1 MMDQMRPILEAG
13 LEKLGLDTGAVPALT
28 EYARLLLE
36 TNQVMNL
43 TAITDP
49 KDVATLHFLDC
60 ASLLTLADFS
70 GKTVADVGSG
80 AGFPGLPLKILC
92 PSIQLTMVDSLGKR
106 VNFLQTVCDAL
117 HLTGAESIHARAE
130 EFAASHRAGFDIV
143 TSRAVA
149 ALPVLAELCLPL
161 VKEGGWFLAMK
172 SVDSD
177 AETAAAAH
185 ALEILGG
192 RLEKAEDYVIPG
204 TDVRHRLLFIK
215 KAKETPKKY
224 PRAFAKIKKNP
235 L

>member
-60 ASLLTLADFS
+60 ASLLP
-70 GKTVADVGSG
+70 VADVGSG

-117 HLTGAESIHARAE
+117 HLTGAEAIHARAE

-172 SVDSD
+172 SVESD
-177 AETAAAAH
+177 AELAASQH
-185 ALEILGG
+185 AIAILGG
-192 RLEKAEDYVIPG
+192 AVEAVRDYAIPG
-204 TDVRHRLLFIK
+204 TDVRHRLIVVEKVK
-215 KAKETPKKY
+215 KTPEKY
-224 PRAFAKIKKNP
+224 PRMFAKIKKNP

>member
-1 MMDQMRPILEAG
+1 MMDEMRPILESG
-13 LEKLGLDTGAVPALT
+13 LTALGLPTDGIASLEA
-28 EYARLLLE
+28 YARLLLE

-49 KDVATLHFLDC
+49 ADVAKLHFLDC
-60 ASLLTLADFS
+60 ASLLPLADFS

-106 VNFLQTVCDAL
+106 VTFLQTVCDAL
-117 HLTGAESIHARAE
+117 HLTGVEAIHARAE
-130 EFAASHRAGFDIV
+130 EFAAAHRAGFDIV

-149 ALPVLAELCLPL
+149 ALPMLSELCLPL

-172 SVDSD
+172 SVDCDEELRS
-177 AETAAAAH
+177 AENAVS
-185 ALEILGG
+185 LLGG
-192 RLEKAEDYVIPG
+192 RLEKIQDYVIPG

-215 KAKETPKKY
+215 KIKETPKKY

>member
-1 MMDQMRPILEAG
+1 MTGVQTCALPIL
-13 LEKLGLDTGAVPALT
+13 
-28 EYARLLLE
+28 
-36 TNQVMNL
+36 
-43 TAITDP
+43 
-49 KDVATLHFLDC
+49 
-60 ASLLTLADFS
+60 
-70 GKTVADVGSG
+70 ADVGSG

-117 HLTGAESIHARAE
+117 HLTGAEAVHARAE

-161 VKEGGWFLAMK
+161 VKEGGRFLAMK

-177 AETAAAAH
+177 QELAESRHAIETLGGAVETASS
-185 ALEILGG
+185 
-192 RLEKAEDYVIPG
+192 YVIPG
-204 TDVRHRLLFIK
+204 TEIRHRVIFIK
-215 KAKETPKKY
+215 KLRKTDKKY
-224 PRAFAKIKKNP
+224 PRTFAKIKKHP

>member
-49 KDVATLHFLDC
+49 KDVAT
-60 ASLLTLADFS
+60 
-70 GKTVADVGSG
+70 
-80 AGFPGLPLKILC
+80 
-92 PSIQLTMVDSLGKR
+92 
-106 VNFLQTVCDAL
+106 
-117 HLTGAESIHARAE
+117 
-130 EFAASHRAGFDIV
+130 
-143 TSRAVA
+143 
-149 ALPVLAELCLPL
+149 LPVLAELCLPL

-215 KAKETPKKY
+215 KVKETPKKY
-224 PRAFAKIKKNP
+224 PRAFAKIKKDP